1 MTLEISVS
9 HFFASY
15 QLKAVQA
22 VDEAVRCGKR
32 TALLAMATGTGKTR
46 TVLGMI
52 YRFLK
57 AKRFKR
63 ILFLVDR
70 NALGVQAQ
78 DVFKEVKLESLQT
91 LDQIYNIKELTDKLI
106 DAETAVHVATVQG
119 MMKRIMY
126 AESEDRIPAVS
137 DYDLIIIDEAH
148 RGYILDK
155 EMAEAEQLYRDQR
168 DYQSKYR
175 YVLDYFN
182 AVKIALTATPALQTT
197 EIFGEPVYTYT
208 YREAVLDGYLIDH
221 DAPHQLKTKLSEQGI
236 TINKGDTIKYINKKT
251 GKIDTAYLDDDVQID
266 VDQFNRK
273 VIVPEFNRA
282 VLAEIA
288 KNLYPD
294 APETYGKTL
303 IYAATDTHA
312 DMIVSMLQ
320 ELYAKDN
327 LDSDAI
333 MKITG
338 SVANGDQKKIQEK
351 IKRFKNER
359 FPSIVV
365 TVDLLTTGID
375 VPEITTLVFM
385 RCVKSRILFE
395 QMLGRATRLCPEI
408 GKTHFNIFDAVR
420 VYEDLDDTSNM
431 KSVSVSKSM
440 AELLED
446 LFRPGEASKQPVKDR
461 ILARLQRKSN
471 NLTDEQK
478 YDVSERL
485 GGKTIRE
492 YAKELKSCTE
502 EAFVRRCREDKD
514 FLLWFD
520 NLKGKKRGHY
530 YSEKEDTLL
539 ETTRGY
545 GDTEK
550 PQDYLDSFV
559 AYVNENKDRIE
570 AIRIAC
576 TRPSDMTRAQ
586 LRELKLELDKENFTE
601 SSLNEAASAVSNERI
616 VADIIAFV
624 RRAVLKTP
632 LGNHDDRVK
641 MAFSKLISAHH
652 FNKMQLDLLEKIK
665 VYMLH
670 ESILN
675 TETFEAPAFKMD
687 GGFARF
693 NKKFGGQLAEII
705 REINT
710 YIYEGAA

>member
-1 MTLEISVS
+1 
-9 HFFASY
+9 
-15 QLKAVQA
+15 
-22 VDEAVRCGKR
+22 
-32 TALLAMATGTGKTR
+32 MATGTGKTR
-46 TVLGMI
+46 TVLGLI
-52 YRFLK
+52 YKMLES
-57 AKRFKR
+57 KRFRR

-70 NALGVQAQ
+70 VSLGEQAM
-78 DVFKEVKLESLQT
+78 DTFKDVKLKELLT
-91 LDQIYNIKELTDKLI
+91 LDKIYEIKAIDDNIINL
-106 DAETAVHVATVQG
+106 ETKVSISTVQG
-119 MMKRIMY
+119 LLKRTIL
-126 AESEDRIPAVS
+126 AEEPDLMPGAF
-137 DYDLIIIDEAH
+137 DLIIVDEAH
-148 RGYILDK
+148 RGYILDR
-155 EMAEAEQLYRDQR
+155 EMTEEEILYDNQD
-168 DYQSKYR
+168 DYMSKYKQ
-175 YVLDYFN
+175 VIEYFD
-182 AVKIALTATPALQTT
+182 AVKVALTATPALHTT
-197 EIFGEPVYTYT
+197 EIFGEPVYTYS
-208 YREAVLDGYLIDH
+208 YREAVIDGWLVDHDPPYLINTDFIEN
-221 DAPHQLKTKLSEQGI
+221 DAQFK
-236 TINKGDTIKYINKKT
+236 KGETLAQYDPNTNELLN
-251 GKIDTAYLDDDVQID
+251 GAVLDDEMDFDVSE
-266 VDQFNRK
+266 FNRK
-273 VIVPEFNRA
+273 IVLPDHTRKVLEEVSTYLNPESG
-282 VLAEIA
+282 E
-288 KNLYPD
+288 
-294 APETYGKTL
+294 KTL
-303 IYAATDTHA
+303 IFAVNDAHA
-312 DMIVSMLQ
+312 DRIVDTLREIYKPYGIS
-320 ELYAKDN
+320 N
-327 LDSDAI
+327 DAI

-338 SVANGDQKKIQEK
+338 KTAGGNKKKILQV
-351 IKRFKNER
+351 IKQFKNNQY
-359 FPSIVV
+359 PNIAV

-375 VPEITTLVFM
+375 VPAICNLVFM
-385 RCVKSRILFE
+385 RKINSRILFE

-446 LFRPGEASKQPVKDR
+446 LFRPGESSKQPVKDR

-632 LGNHDDRVK
+632 LVNHDDRVK